1 MGAIAKFRLKGSFGS
16 PFFFFLLLFSGVGGC
31 HRRVLTQFGSPFFLV
46 SSGQSWAPSPSIGRR
61 GASVPPFFYL
71 LFLV

>member
-1 MGAIAKFRLKGSFGS
+1 
-16 PFFFFLLLFSGVGGC
+16 
-31 HRRVLTQFGSPFFLV
+31 LV